1 MTQPLS
7 HVWGAG
13 APPLMEETLGQALDL
28 AVARWGD
35 RVALIS
41 PPQGIRWTFRELA
54 ARADALAAGLVA
66 LGIRPGDRI
75 GIWSPNCAEWTL
87 TQFAAARAGLILVT
101 INPAYRRSEVAYTL
115 RKVGVRA
122 LVAAERFKTSDYLQ
136 MVEDLAPEVRAST
149 PGRLE
154 AADFPRLQVLVKI
167 GGAPR
172 AGWLDFAEVAD
183 RGPAVDPRA
192 HARVAQIGRALSN
205 RDAIN
210 IQFTSGTTGSPKGAT
225 LSHRNILNNGY
236 FVGRAMGLRA
246 GDRVCLPVPLYH
258 CFGMVMGNLAC
269 LTHGAAMVYPA
280 PVFDAE
286 ATLATVESER
296 CEALYGVPTM
306 FIAVLGHPAFGQFD
320 VSSLRTGCMAG
331 SPCPVEVM
339 KAVIGR
345 LHMPDVTIAY
355 GMTETSPVSFQT
367 SLDDPLERRV
377 STIGRVQPHLEVK
390 IVDEN
395 GAISLLGVPGEV
407 CTRGYSVMLG
417 YWDDPARTD
426 ECLDADGW
434 MHTGDLGVIDAE
446 GYGNIVGRIKDMVIR
461 GGENLFPREI
471 EEFLYRHP
479 KIADVQVVGL
489 PDRRYGEELCAWIR
503 LHPGETA
510 EEADIRAFC
519 DGQIAHH
526 KIPRYVRFVE
536 EFPMTVT
543 GKVQK
548 FQIRRM
554 MIEELGLTEP
564 ETA

>member
-1 MTQPLS
+1 MSIELS
-7 HVWGAG
+7 QVRGDDSPA
-13 APPLMEETLGQALDL
+13 LMEETLGQALDL
-28 AVARWGD
+28 AVDRWGD
-35 RVALIS
+35 QLALIS
-41 PPQGIRWTFRELA
+41 PPQDIRWTFRQLA

-66 LGIRPGDRI
+66 LGLARGDRI

-87 TQFAAARAGLILVT
+87 TQFAAARVGLVLVT
-101 INPAYRRSEVAYTL
+101 INPAYRRSEVAYTIN
-115 RKVGVRA
+115 KVGVKA
-122 LVAAERFKTSDYLQ
+122 LIAAERFKTSDYLT
-136 MVEDLAPEVRAST
+136 MIEDLAPEVAGSP
-149 PGRLE
+149 PGRLQ
-154 AADFPRLQVLVKI
+154 AAAFSSLKVLIKI
-167 GGAPR
+167 GGPPR
-172 AGWLDFAEVAD
+172 AGWLDFAGVAE
-183 RGPAVDPRA
+183 RGSATDA
-192 HARVAQIGRALSN
+192 DMLARVAQIGRSLSN

-225 LSHRNILNNGY
+225 LSHRNILNNGL

-246 GDRVCLPVPLYH
+246 GDRLCLPVPLYH

-280 PVFDAE
+280 PVFDAD
-286 ATLATVESER
+286 ATLKTIQSER
-296 CEALYGVPTM
+296 CDGLYGVPTM
-306 FIAVLGHPAFGQFD
+306 FIAVLGHPDFERFD

-339 KAVIGR
+339 KAVVGR

-367 SLDDPLERRV
+367 GLEDTLDRRV

-390 IVDEN
+390 IIDEA
-395 GAISLLGVPGEV
+395 GAVTPRGVAGEV

-417 YWDDPARTD
+417 YWDDPVRTA

-471 EEFLYRHP
+471 EEFLYSHP

-489 PDRRYGEELCAWIR
+489 PDPRFGEELCAWIR
-503 LHPGETA
+503 LHPGEAA
-510 EEADIRAFC
+510 EEAEIRAFC

-526 KIPRYVRFVE
+526 KIPRYVRFVD

-548 FQIRRM
+548 FQIRRA
-554 MIEELGLTEP
+554 MIEELGLTLER
-564 ETA
+564 TA